1 MTHLGASEMEKTMA
15 DVRQARIIG
24 PRCASQE
31 VLHEFI
37 AKKLGFPDYYGANL
51 SALADCLSEAGEP
64 LAITVCIDEDDLEP
78 GMQAYLLRFV
88 QVCAREAL
96 ANRNVSFAIEHWR

>member
-1 MTHLGASEMEKTMA
+1 MGETRE
-15 DVRQARIIG
+15 VRIIG
-24 PRCASQE
+24 ARCTSQE
-31 VLHEFI
+31 DLHAFV

-51 SALADCLSEAGEP
+51 SALADCLSEMGEP
-64 LAITVCIDEDDLEP
+64 ARITFAIGEHDVEP

-96 ANRNVSFAIEHWR
+96 VNENLELVVEHL

>member
-1 MTHLGASEMEKTMA
+1 MGE
-15 DVRQARIIG
+15 VREARIIG
-24 PRCASQE
+24 ARCTSQE
-31 VLHEFI
+31 ALHEFV

-51 SALADCLSEAGEP
+51 AALADCLSEMGEP
-64 LAITVCIDEDDLEP
+64 ARITFAIGERDVEP

-96 ANRNVSFAIEHWR
+96 VNENLSLAVEHL

>member
-1 MTHLGASEMEKTMA
+1 M
-15 DVRQARIIG
+15 DDIRQVRIIG
-24 PRCASQE
+24 ARCTSQE
-31 VLHEFI
+31 QLHAFV

-51 SALADCLSEAGEP
+51 SALADCLSEMGEP
-64 LAITVCIDEDDLEP
+64 VHITFSIGEHDVEP

-96 ANRNVSFAIEHWR
+96 VNENVTLTIEHPQSI

>member
-1 MTHLGASEMEKTMA
+1 MRE
-15 DVRQARIIG
+15 ARIIG
-24 PRCASQE
+24 ARCSSQE
-31 VLHEFI
+31 ELHSFL

-51 SALADCLSEAGEP
+51 SALADCLSEMGEP
-64 LAITVCIDEDDLEP
+64 AKITFAIGQHDVEP

-96 ANRNVSFAIEHWR
+96 VNENLSLVIEHM

>member
-1 MTHLGASEMEKTMA
+1 MA
-15 DVRQARIIG
+15 DMKEVRIIG
-24 PRCASQE
+24 PRCSSQE
-31 VLHEFI
+31 TLHAFI

-51 SALADCLSEAGEP
+51 SALADCLSEMCEP
-64 LAITVCIDEDDLEP
+64 ARITIVLNDYDIEP

-96 ANRNVSFAIEHWR
+96 VNENLSLVIEHP

>member
-1 MTHLGASEMEKTMA
+1 MP
-15 DVRQARIIG
+15 DVREARIIG

-31 VLHEFI
+31 ALHEFV
-37 AKKLGFPDYYGANL
+37 AKKLGFPDYYGENL
-51 SALADCLSEAGEP
+51 SALADCLSELGEP
-64 LAITVCIDEDDLEP
+64 ARITFAIGEHDVEP

-96 ANRNVSFAIEHWR
+96 VNENLSLVIEHP

>member
-1 MTHLGASEMEKTMA
+1 MGKGMGEAR
-15 DVRQARIIG
+15 VARIIG
-24 PRCASQE
+24 ARCTSQE
-31 VLHEFI
+31 TLHAFLK
-37 AKKLGFPDYYGANL
+37 KKLGFPEYYGENL

-64 LAITVCIDEDDLEP
+64 LSIIVCIDEDDLEP

-96 ANRNVSFAIEHWR
+96 ANPNVSFAIEHWR

>member
-1 MTHLGASEMEKTMA
+1 MTDLKE
-15 DVRQARIIG
+15 VRIIG
-24 PRCASQE
+24 PRCTSQE
-31 VLHEFI
+31 ALHEFV

-51 SALADCLSEAGEP
+51 SALADCLSEMGEP
-64 LAITVCIDEDDLEP
+64 VRITFAIGEHDIEP

-96 ANRNVSFAIEHWR
+96 VNENVSLVIEYL

>member
-1 MTHLGASEMEKTMA
+1 MG
-15 DVRQARIIG
+15 QAREARVIG
-24 PRCASQE
+24 ARCTSKE
-31 VLHEFI
+31 ELHAFL
-37 AKKLGFPDYYGANL
+37 AKKLGFPGYYGANL

-96 ANRNVSFAIEHWR
+96 ANRNVSFTVEHWR

>member
-1 MTHLGASEMEKTMA
+1 MDMGTDTGTERH
-15 DVRQARIIG
+15 VRIIG
-24 PRCASQE
+24 ARCTSQE
-31 VLHEFI
+31 SLHAFI

-51 SALADCLSEAGEP
+51 SALADCLSEMGVPARITI
-64 LAITVCIDEDDLEP
+64 AINEHDVEP

-96 ANRNVSFAIEHWR
+96 VNRNLTLVIEHL

>member
-1 MTHLGASEMEKTMA
+1 MSTERH
-15 DVRQARIIG
+15 ARIIG
-24 PRCASQE
+24 ARCTSQE
-31 VLHEFI
+31 ALHAFV

-51 SALADCLSEAGEP
+51 SALADCLSEMGEP
-64 LAITVCIDEDDLEP
+64 ARITIAINEYDVEP

-96 ANRNVSFAIEHWR
+96 VNRNLTLVIEHL

>member
-1 MTHLGASEMEKTMA
+1 MRE
-15 DVRQARIIG
+15 ARIIG
-24 PRCASQE
+24 PRCTSQE
-31 VLHEFI
+31 TLHEFI

-51 SALADCLSEAGEP
+51 SALADCLSEMGEP
-64 LAITVCIDEDDLEP
+64 ASITVAIGEHDVEP

-96 ANRNVSFAIEHWR
+96 ANENLTFTIEHP

>member
-1 MTHLGASEMEKTMA
+1 MTDIKEI
-15 DVRQARIIG
+15 RIIG
-24 PRCASQE
+24 PRCTSQE
-31 VLHEFI
+31 ALHEFV

-51 SALADCLSEAGEP
+51 SALADCLSELGEP
-64 LAITVCIDEDDLEP
+64 VCITFAIGENDVEP

-96 ANRNVSFAIEHWR
+96 VNENVTFVIEHP